1 MPKIFEPVLDISQK
15 DLSKLFRHAV
25 HFQEKNNLAGHFRTI
40 LKLDPLAH
48 RVTAAGKE
56 VPLGPTEFRL
66 LKLLMARPD
75 RVHSR
80 TQLLDLVWG
89 DHVYIEERTID
100 VHIRRLR
107 VALEPYRA
115 DRMIETV
122 RGSGYRL
129 NAGSSASEAARPH

>member
-1 MPKIFEPVLDISQK
+1 V
-15 DLSKLFRHAV
+15 
-25 HFQEKNNLAGHFRTI
+25 T
-40 LKLDPLAH
+40 LDPIAH
-48 RVTAAGKE
+48 RVTIGGTEIA
-56 VPLGPTEFRL
+56 LGPTEFRL
-66 LKLLMARPD
+66 LRFFMARPE

-100 VHIRRLR
+100 VHVRRLR
-107 VALEPYRA
+107 VALEPFGA

-129 NAGSSASEAARPH
+129 VPAAVRPASERDAS